1 MSYWKIAWRNML
13 QRGLASALTA
23 FSMALGVAAT
33 ICVLVV
39 HSAAVDQFSQDAQG
53 YNLIVGGKG
62 GATQLV
68 LSTVYHL
75 DKPLYPIPY
84 SYYREF
90 VDGRFANITKTA
102 IPYCLGDSYYPD
114 AKPGYAGGAQ
124 FRVVATTS
132 DLFDKLAYGAT
143 SDGTLK
149 YYGFSSGRNFRTDHA
164 YEAVLGSVVAAQSGL
179 KVGDTINPTHDVDG
193 GDFHDPFTIVGILK
207 PTATAN
213 DRAVFVNVEGFYLQ
227 SGHSLAPE
235 KEGAP
240 SRVQDLQRL
249 FTWGRLGEIASGV
262 WRGSVAQENVSNA
275 KPTDPKGILPPD
287 QLYDS
292 KDEPIEPLAEN
303 RREVTSILVLCT
315 RDLGAN
321 VLLSQINKDN
331 ESVAQAVAP
340 IGVVSALLEKIVTP
354 LQVVLLAL
362 TVLIV
367 VVAAIGVLV
376 SIYNSMNERSHDIAV
391 LRALG
396 ASRTAVVMIIL
407 FEAILIAL
415 VGGAVGVLMGHG
427 LIAAVSPAIVAR
439 TGVSLGLFQFSPL
452 EAMLVPGLILLAVLA
467 GIIPA
472 LAAYRTDVSRALK

>member
-13 QRGLASALTA
+13 ERGLASALTA
-23 FSMALGVAAT
+23 FSMALGVAAV

-53 YNLIVGGKG
+53 YHLIVGGKG

-84 SYYREF
+84 GYYRQF
-90 VDGRFANITKTA
+90 VDGRFAKITETA
-102 IPYCLGDSYYPD
+102 IPYCLGDSFYPNPERASD
-114 AKPGYAGGAQ
+114 AQ

-143 SDGTLK
+143 SDGTPK
-149 YYGFSSGRNFRTDHA
+149 RYTFASGRNFRTDHA
-164 YEAVLGSVVAAQSGL
+164 YESVLGSVVAAQSGL
-179 KVGDTINPTHDVDG
+179 KVGDTINPTHDIDG
-193 GDFHDPFTIVGILK
+193 GDFHDPFTIVGILA
-207 PTATAN
+207 PTGTAN

-227 SGHSLAPE
+227 SGHSLSADMVSESGATPE
-235 KEGAP
+235 P
-240 SRVQDLQRL
+240 LVD
-249 FTWGRLGEIASGV
+249 
-262 WRGSVAQENVSNA
+262 
-275 KPTDPKGILPPD
+275 DPKGILPPAE
-287 QLYDS
+287 LYDS
-292 KDEPIEPLAEN
+292 KEELIEPLPVN
-303 RREVTSILVLCT
+303 RREVTSILVKCT
-315 RDLGAN
+315 SDLAPN
-321 VLLSQINKDN
+321 LLLTQINKDN

-340 IGVVSALLEKIVTP
+340 IGVVSALLEKVVTP

-362 TVLIV
+362 TVLV
-367 VVAAIGVLV
+367 VLVAAIGVLV
-376 SIYNSMNERSHDIAV
+376 SIYNSMSERSHDIAV

-415 VGGAVGVLMGHG
+415 VGGAAGVLMGHG
-427 LIAAVSPAIVAR
+427 LIAAVSPMVVAR

-452 EAMLVPGLILLAVLA
+452 EAMLVPGLVLLAVAA

-472 LAAYRTDVSRALK
+472 LAAYRTDVAKALK